1 MCIPSEK
8 LPPCWNDETR
18 MNVLFAPFRS
28 RNANPQDWDS
38 KLAFWRNMIEL
49 YCKESKCYK
58 FTLPDLLKVFNRNG
72 RSPGC
77 LEVVINEMFKL
88 NEIKSVSEYLE
99 ETPSK
104 SWTGWATQVLVK
116 KPIKWTFHTVKNSF
130 VERDKNQEYVHVCS
144 VDIASKIVLKS
155 LPENCK
161 GKVIDMHHLL
171 EVLEWPIE
179 KANGLQLVLHKLVC
193 EEKADIKEVGFSE
206 EPEKALTLKLIKINT
221 KTVKPIS
228 DVDVSIH
235 ILEENEK
242 ILTKNIEKQEAE
254 VNRIREQAKNC
265 LKTGHRQMAKSLLIK
280 KKELEKQLTKKCNAL
295 QNVHV
300 LLSKVKDVEDDAE
313 ILSSYKLALTSL
325 QNTFKKTGLTE
336 DGVADTMLSL
346 GDVLD
351 THEDIQA
358 SLSQPIKEENY
369 SELEEELAE
378 LLSMD
383 MKEKEQTENKQD
395 KTQNDKVE
403 KPIDD
408 SKKTAAYALETV
420 ELEKKFQNLKLPEV
434 PTSDSNQIKNKLSL

>member
-104 SWTGWATQVLVK
+104 SWTGWATQ
-116 KPIKWTFHTVKNSF
+116 
-130 VERDKNQEYVHVCS
+130 
-144 VDIASKIVLKS
+144 
-155 LPENCK
+155 
-161 GKVIDMHHLL
+161 
-171 EVLEWPIE
+171 VLEWPIE